1 MLLDISVVVRPVVC
15 LVLGTSFWCA
25 SGQALAQDRIFRCG
39 NEYTNNPTPA
49 QKKSCIPLD
58 GGNVTVVKGTRVQ
71 GAASA
76 PVGGGRVA
84 SATPVASSADQ
95 TRVDPTQQ
103 KVRDNDARTIL
114 ENELKRA
121 ELRVAELQR
130 EYSGGQPERQAAEQ
144 RNPALYTQR
153 VADLK
158 ASLNRAEADVT
169 GIRRELQR
177 VGGGVAPALAS
188 STTAQR

>member
-15 LVLGTSFWCA
+15 LVLGASFWCV

-49 QKKSCIPLD
+49 QKKDCIPLD

-71 GAASA
+71 AVAS
-76 PVGGGRVA
+76 PSGGGTRVA
-84 SATPVASSADQ
+84 SAAQAVSSADQ
-95 TRVDPTQQ
+95 PRVDPTQQ
-103 KVRDNDARTIL
+103 KARDNDARTIL

-121 ELRVAELQR
+121 ESRVAELQR
-130 EYSGGQPERQAAEQ
+130 EYNGGQPERQAAEQ

-177 VGGGVAPALAS
+177 VGGGAAPAVAS